1 LLKILFMITKNSE
14 KKILIVDEY
23 GFSRVCAAIL
33 TSSGYKT
40 DIVPL
45 VKDLLQKLDDDSID
59 LVVTSYPYGT
69 AFFDSLRNKDIPVIV
84 LSDGIDER
92 LIGILGDFHNSCC
105 MIKPVDYDRFKS
117 LVKRAVEGFSL
128 TEGGYSIV

>member
-1 LLKILFMITKNSE
+1 MSMITQKSE

-45 VKDLLQKLDDDSID
+45 VKDLSQKLADGSID
-59 LVVTSYPYGT
+59 LIVTSYPYGT
-69 AFFDSLRNKDIPVIV
+69 EFFEFLRNKDIPVII
-84 LSDGIDER
+84 LSDGIDEQ
-92 LIGILGDFHNSCC
+92 LMGILGDFQNSCC
-105 MIKPVDYDRFKS
+105 MIKPVDYDRFKG
-117 LVKRAVEGFSL
+117 LVKRAVEGFCL